1 MRGQWALEMTDF
13 HHLTILIPIIINTRQ
28 MAGKLLARLTVGIP
42 IIQEDQGELLKLMS
56 SSLRG
61 APVQS

>member
-1 MRGQWALEMTDF
+1 MTDF
-13 HHLTILIPIIINTRQ
+13 HHLTIIIPIIINTKQ
-28 MAGKLLARLTVGIP
+28 MAGKLLAKLTVGILL
-42 IIQEDQGELLKLMS
+42 IQEDQGELLKLIS